1 MSSKEIFWRKLQRQV
16 PGLGSN
22 LISPKIHFILFLD
35 VRPRIP
41 SSPFYPWVVHFTFDY
56 RQISFFLG
64 MELKTVGREPLK
76 FLEITLKLRELLSK
90 DAAINSFPLE
100 HLHCFTL
107 RKSGAGLYSLSWKG
121 PAFDWPLEYG
131 RCDSLGIFLLGS

>member
-1 MSSKEIFWRKLQRQV
+1 MSLKEIFQRKLQRQV

-35 VRPRIP
+35 VRPWIL
-41 SSPFYPWVVHFTFDY
+41 SSPFYPWVIHITFDY

-76 FLEITLKLRELLSK
+76 FLEITLKLWELLSK

-100 HLHCFTL
+100 HLHCFIL
-107 RKSGAGLYSLSWKG
+107 RKWGGMSVLPLLERASILID
-121 PAFDWPLEYG
+121 FDQ
-131 RCDSLGIFLLGS
+131 